1 MQRET
6 PSLRTAHN
14 SELVVKRT
22 PIAIVGALALL
33 LLSVASP
40 AAAASPPPAITS
52 DCSQLTVTVSG
63 YPAPAENPTPN
74 RLIVS
79 VDGAPFAEETFGAAA
94 TFVYDLGAVDVAH
107 SWSITVDALNASFDP
122 TFEGATTPC
131 EAPPLFDASAALDT
145 TPADC
150 DEAEKLVL
158 GTVVN
163 ATWGAPTATTGE
175 ADYVVTATATDGHV
189 FDDGEATREFSG
201 HLDGVLAAD
210 DPECYVA
217 PPVVPPQPA
226 DRFETDSVDDV
237 DCDALTVT
245 TTTTTITTTTVL
257 NADGTDWVWAAPVTV
272 ITTSTRAADAVECP
286 VVAPPEDPQGPQQPQ
301 SPIEPAAT
309 PPTKVTA
316 LAHNGVDPTSPV
328 SLAALFTALGAAL
341 LGTSRL
347 RRGARA

>member
-40 AAAASPPPAITS
+40 AAAAPPPPAITS

-107 SWSITVDALNASFDP
+107 SWSVTVDALNSSYDP

-131 EAPPLFDASAALDT
+131 VAPPLLDASAALDT

-163 ATWGAPTATTGE
+163 ATWGAPSATTGE

-226 DRFETDSVDDV
+226 DRFETDSVDAV

-245 TTTTTITTTTVL
+245 
-257 NADGTDWVWAAPVTV
+257 
-272 ITTSTRAADAVECP
+272 TTSTRAADAVECP

-328 SLAALFTALGAAL
+328 SLAALLTALGAAL

>member
-33 LLSVASP
+33 LLSVAAP
-40 AAAASPPPAITS
+40 AAAAPPPPLTTS
-52 DCSQLTVTVSG
+52 DCAQLSVSVSG
-63 YPAPAENPTPN
+63 YPSPADNPTPN

-175 ADYVVTATATDGHV
+175 ADYTVTATALDGHV
-189 FDDGEATREFSG
+189 FDDGETTREFSG
-201 HLDGVLAAD
+201 HLDGVLAAN
-210 DPECYVA
+210 DPECYVE
-217 PPVVPPQPA
+217 PPVIPTQPA
-226 DRFETDSVDDV
+226 DRFETESVDDV
-237 DCDALTVT
+237 DCDARTVT
-245 TTTTTITTTTVL
+245 TTTTTTTTTTEL
-257 NADGTDWVWAAPVTV
+257 NADGTDWVWTTPVSVT
-272 ITTSTRAADAVECP
+272 TTSTRAADDIECP
-286 VVAPPEDPQGPQQPQ
+286 VVAPPEQPEQ
-301 SPIEPAAT
+301 PESPNEPAAT

-316 LAHNGVDPTSPV
+316 LAHNGVDPTTPV
-328 SLAALFTALGAAL
+328 SLAALLTALGAAL
-341 LGTSRL
+341 LGTSWL